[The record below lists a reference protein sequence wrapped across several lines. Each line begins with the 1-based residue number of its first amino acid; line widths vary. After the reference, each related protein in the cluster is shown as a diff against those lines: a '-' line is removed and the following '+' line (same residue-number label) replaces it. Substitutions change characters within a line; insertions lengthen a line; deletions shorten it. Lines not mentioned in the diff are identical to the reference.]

1 MTAIMVIILVL
12 VSLLILY
19 VHLDPTFDW
28 VEVGGKQKRIMW
40 YNNLKGER
48 NWIFL

>member
-1 MTAIMVIILVL
+1 MTAIIVIILVL

-19 VHLDPTFDW
+19 VYFEPTFDW
-28 VEVGGKQKRIMW
+28 VEIRGKQKRIMW

-48 NWIFL
+48 DWIFL